1 MNKQNSLYLAIH
13 THTAQTVSSITS
25 SPLTKLF
32 TVASVCSFLWASPQ
46 TLAQTTEKNKAKEE
60 IEELVVVGSRIRQTN
75 LKTISP
81 TILISRE
88 DAAAA
93 GLNSTADLLQSNA
106 ITGGASQIN
115 NAFGGYVTNGGPG
128 ANTISL
134 RGLGE
139 SRTLV
144 LINGRRVAPSGTQGS
159 VGTADLNVLPT
170 AMIERV
176 EILRDGA
183 SSIYGSD
190 AVSGVINVITREEI
204 EGLSIEGDF
213 NHPTE
218 GEGEQTRLSISGG
231 MNEERFSLSG
241 SFDVYERKS
250 LTLGD
255 REWTRCNQDKFRDPV
270 TGESYD
276 DIDPKTGK
284 SKCYPIT
291 TTGSN
296 GVTVN
301 TIGTQGVT
309 ASNWDDLGLSGP
321 VIGVPNAPAPAN
333 SSFTRFRPNPAI
345 LSGVIGYEGVGGAE
359 IIDGELIPM
368 STNIRDTFEPRML
381 NEDLI
386 SPATIYTGF
395 VQGKYD
401 LQALGNAELYG
412 ELLASRRESE
422 QTGYRQLTMDYR
434 RGSPLIPAEL
444 AFGNFGADQGVSD
457 GDRVGVRAF
466 VGFGN
471 DHSEQS
477 VDFYKPT
484 IGIKGD
490 LTFLPDWRYDLY
502 ISHAKS
508 DADYERNSFLIDKL
522 TYASDAVT
530 ATSGVDSSLVRD
542 GLTCEI
548 NLTNP
553 NEKCIPFPRLTAT
566 VVGGDLPQDFK
577 DYIFQNTIGRTEYEE
592 NIYSGIIDGPLFDLP
607 AGKVQGVLGLEHRKM
622 EINDQPDENSINGN
636 LYNLSSATPTV
647 GEDKVTEVYTEIQI
661 PILSGVAFAEDLTFN
676 GSVRYTDYDSYGSD
690 DTYKIGLIYSPTD
703 WFSFRASRGTSFRA
717 PALFEQYQG
726 PTSGFRA
733 AALDPCNDY
742 GADDAPPNLA
752 ANCAIELPD
761 QPNFD
766 ATSGIEIFNLGGA
779 EAGLFAETSDN
790 ITYGFILDPN
800 ISDSTSISIA
810 VDYFDIEI
818 ENGVNQVGEV
828 NILDKCYN
836 SVDDFANDT
845 GVCHLVSRDP
855 VTKQLT
861 VNDAYTN
868 VATEVVRG
876 LDINTDFTQD
886 IGPGN
891 FGLYLSFTRY
901 YEQSEKLFS
910 DDPLQ
915 DFNGGLEKPEFG
927 GSASLSYTWEEWR
940 FLYGVEWIGSMDGY
954 KQADIENPA
963 ESIFDFTV
971 PSYLEH
977 RISARYQTDTWKTI
991 FGVRNLTNET
1001 PPEISAGYFNRV
1013 GNSPLYSGYDY
1024 VGREMFINF
1033 QINY

>member
-1 MNKQNSLYLAIH
+1 MNKRTLLSLAIH
-13 THTAQTVSSITS
+13 LNTAYFNSITNR
-25 SPLTKLF
+25 TKIF
-32 TVASVCSFLWASPQ
+32 IAASMCSALLVSPQ
-46 TLAQTTEKNKAKEE
+46 LYAQPATENPQTKPKDE

-81 TILISRE
+81 TIMISRE
-88 DAAAA
+88 DATAA
-93 GLNSTADLLQSNA
+93 GLNSTTDLLQSNA
-106 ITGGASQIN
+106 ITGGSSQIN

-213 NHPTE
+213 NIPTE
-218 GEGEQTRLSISGG
+218 GDGEQTRLSISGG

-241 SFDVYERKS
+241 SFDVFERK
-250 LTLGD
+250 TLALKD
-255 REWTRCNQDKFRDPV
+255 RDWTRCNQDKFRDPV

-276 DIDPKTGK
+276 DVDPKTGK

-291 TTGSN
+291 STGSN

-309 ASNWDDLGLSGP
+309 ASNWDDLGLNGP
-321 VIGVPNAPAPAN
+321 VVGASNAPDPAN
-333 SSFTRFRPNPAI
+333 SSFTRFRPNAAV
-345 LSGVIGYEGVGGAE
+345 LSGVVGYEGVGGTETINGRAV
-359 IIDGELIPM
+359 PM
-368 STNIRDTFEPRML
+368 SSNIRDTFDPRML
-381 NEDLI
+381 DEDLI
-386 SPATIYTGF
+386 SPAKIYTGF

-401 LQALGNAELYG
+401 LQSLGDAELYG
-412 ELLASRRESE
+412 ELLISRRESE

-434 RGSPLIPAEL
+434 RGSALIPAEL
-444 AFGNFGADQGVSD
+444 AYGNFGADQGLSD
-457 GDRVGVRAF
+457 GERVGVRAF
-466 VGFGN
+466 IGFGS

-490 LTFLPDWRYDLY
+490 LTFLPDWRYDFY
-502 ISHAKS
+502 ASVAKS
-508 DADYERNSFLIDKL
+508 DADYDRNSFLIDKL

-530 ATSGVDSSLVRD
+530 APGSVDPSLVRN
-542 GLTCEI
+542 GLTCDI
-548 NLTNP
+548 NLTDP
-553 NEKCIPFPRLTAT
+553 NEKCIPYPLLTAA
-566 VVGGDLPQDFK
+566 VVGGNLPQDFK
-577 DYIFQNTIGRTEYEE
+577 DYIFQNTSGNTEYEE
-592 NIYSGIIDGPLFDLP
+592 SIYSGIVDGPLFDLP
-607 AGKVQGVLGLEHRKM
+607 AGKIQGVVGLEHRKM
-622 EINDQPDENSINGN
+622 EINDQPDANSVNGN

-661 PILSGVAFAEDLTFN
+661 PILSGVAFAEDLTLN
-676 GSVRYTDYDSYGSD
+676 GSLRYTDYDSYGSD

-703 WFSFRASRGTSFRA
+703 WFSLRASRGTSFRA
-717 PALFEQYQG
+717 PALFEQFQG

-733 AALDPCNDY
+733 ASLDPCNDY
-742 GADDAPPNLA
+742 GAADVNPNLA
-752 ANCAIELPD
+752 ANCAIELPG
-761 QPNFD
+761 QPEFN
-766 ATSGIEIFNLGGA
+766 ATNGIEIFNLGGA

-790 ITYGFILDPN
+790 VTYGFILDPQ
-800 ISDSTSISIA
+800 IGDSTHLSIA
-810 VDYFDIEI
+810 VDYFDIKI

-836 SVDDFANDT
+836 SADDFVNKT
-845 GVCHLVSRDP
+845 GVCRLISRDP

-876 LDINTDFTQD
+876 LDINIDFDQE
-886 IGPGN
+886 IGPGS
-891 FGLYLSFTRY
+891 FGMNLSVTRY

-927 GSASLSYTWEEWR
+927 GSASLSYTLDEWR
-940 FLYGVEWIGSMDGY
+940 FLYGVEWIDNMDGY
-954 KQADIENPA
+954 YQADEEPT
-963 ESIFDFTV
+963 ESISDYTV

-977 RISARYQTDTWKTI
+977 RISARYQADSWKTT

-1024 VGREMFINF
+1024 VGREVFINF